1 MARNTEQSNQRLRK
15 QPKMRRVQSAHA
27 MPLPRMEVPKAA
39 KQRKRRNQRSRR
51 RSRIP
56 VGSIKQFVFSARWIS
71 LLLLAIVTAALVLI
85 GLDENFYLTV
95 IPVDGTV
102 SVPASEIVE
111 ASQLAGAHIFAVEPE
126 VAAARV
132 AEVPGVI
139 NAAVSLSWP
148 NQVLIEVQEDSPVA
162 VWQEGEHQFWVT
174 DNGRLIPIRATVPG
188 LLLIESEMPLVEAPV
203 MPEGEVDE
211 GEDTAVPTAPQTN
224 LAFIPQDILAGA
236 EQLRKLRPN
245 IEKLYYR
252 GDSGLSYQD
261 GRGWR
266 VYFGTGADMN
276 QKLAIYETIVDDLLA
291 RGLTPQYISVSNQEK
306 PYYRA
311 N

>member
-1 MARNTEQSNQRLRK
+1 
-15 QPKMRRVQSAHA
+15 
-27 MPLPRMEVPKAA
+27 MPLPRVEVPKAA
-39 KQRKRRNQRSRR
+39 RQRKRRNQRSRR
-51 RSRIP
+51 RSHIL
-56 VGSIKQFVFSARWIS
+56 VGSIKQLVFSARWIS

-148 NQVLIEVQEDSPVA
+148 NQVLIEVQEDLPVA

-174 DNGRLIPIRATVPG
+174 ENGRLIPVRATVPG
-188 LLLIESEMPLVEAPV
+188 LLLIESEMPPVEAPIV
-203 MPEGEVDE
+203 SESGVDD
-211 GEDTAVPTAPQTN
+211 GGDTAVPTTPQTN

-236 EQLRKLRPN
+236 AQLRKLRPN

-266 VYFGTGADMN
+266 VYFGAGTDMN
-276 QKLAIYETIVDDLLA
+276 QKLAIYETIVDDILA

-311 N
+311 SE

>member
-1 MARNTEQSNQRLRK
+1 
-15 QPKMRRVQSAHA
+15 
-27 MPLPRMEVPKAA
+27 MPLPRVEVPKAA
-39 KQRKRRNQRSRR
+39 RQRKRRNQRSHR
-51 RSRIP
+51 RSHIP
-56 VGSIKQFVFSARWIS
+56 VASIKQFVFSARWIS
-71 LLLLAIVTAALVLI
+71 FLLLVVVIWALVTI
-85 GLDENFYLTV
+85 GLDEHFYLTV

-111 ASQLAGAHIFAVEPE
+111 ASQLAGAHIFAVEP
-126 VAAARV
+126 AAAAERV

-139 NAAVSLSWP
+139 SAAVSLSWP

-162 VWQEGEHQFWVT
+162 VWQEGEQQFWVT
-174 DNGRLIPIRATVPG
+174 GNGRLIPVRATVPG
-188 LLLIESEMPLVEAPV
+188 LLVIESEMPAAFVTPDDEK
-203 MPEGEVDE
+203 GDE
-211 GEDTAVPTAPQTN
+211 GETAVLPAPQAN

-236 EQLRKLRPN
+236 EHLRELRPN

-252 GDSGLSYQD
+252 GDSGLSYED

-266 VYFGTGADMN
+266 VFFGTGSDMN
-276 QKLAIYETIVDDLLA
+276 QKLVIYETIVDDLLA

-311 N
+311 SE

>member
-1 MARNTEQSNQRLRK
+1 
-15 QPKMRRVQSAHA
+15 MRRVQSAHA
-27 MPLPRMEVPKAA
+27 MPLPRIEVPKAA
-39 KQRKRRNQRSRR
+39 RQRKRRNQRSRR

-56 VGSIKQFVFSARWIS
+56 LTSIKQFIFSARWIS
-71 LLLLAIVTAALVLI
+71 LLLLAIVTSALVLI
-85 GLDENFYLTV
+85 GVDEHFYLTI

-102 SVPASEIVE
+102 SIPAAEIVE
-111 ASQLAGAHIFAVEPE
+111 ASQLAGAHIFAVEP
-126 VAAARV
+126 AAAAERV
-132 AEVPGVI
+132 AEVSGVI

-162 VWQEGEHQFWVT
+162 VWQEGDAQFWVT
-174 DNGRLIPIRATVPG
+174 DNGRLIPVRATVPG
-188 LLLIESEMPLVEAPV
+188 LLLIESEMPVVDLPISPDSEVEEA
-203 MPEGEVDE
+203 
-211 GEDTAVPTAPQTN
+211 DTAVSADPQAN

-236 EQLRKLRPN
+236 EQLHELRPN

-266 VYFGTGADMN
+266 VYFGTGTDMN
-276 QKLAIYETIVDDLLA
+276 QKLVIYETIVDDLLV
-291 RGLTPQYISVSNQEK
+291 RGLTPHYISVSNQEK
-306 PYYRA
+306 PYYRV

>member
-1 MARNTEQSNQRLRK
+1 
-15 QPKMRRVQSAHA
+15 
-27 MPLPRMEVPKAA
+27 MPLPRVEVPKAA
-39 KQRKRRNQRSRR
+39 RQRKRRNQRS
-51 RSRIP
+51 SRWSHIP
-56 VGSIKQFVFSARWIS
+56 VAAIKQFVFSARWVS
-71 LLLLAIVTAALVLI
+71 FLLLAVVTWALVMI

-111 ASQLAGAHIFAVEPE
+111 ASGLAGAHIFAVEP
-126 VAAARV
+126 AAAAERV

-139 NAAVSLSWP
+139 SAAVSLSWP
-148 NQVLIEVQEDSPVA
+148 NKVLIEVQEDSPVA
-162 VWQEGEHQFWVT
+162 VWQEGEQQFWVT
-174 DNGRLIPIRATVPG
+174 GNGRLIPIRATVPG
-188 LLLIESEMPLVEAPV
+188 LLLIESEMPAAAAP
-203 MPEGEVDE
+203 
-211 GEDTAVPTAPQTN
+211 AAPDDGINSVLLEPQAN

-236 EQLRKLRPN
+236 EHLRQLRPN

-266 VYFGTGADMN
+266 VFFGTGTDMN
-276 QKLAIYETIVDDLLA
+276 QKLVIYETIVDDLLA

-311 N
+311 NE